1 MELFLNLCWV
11 SLLLPG
17 YLLWRERMSS
27 GRPAAPF
34 VFLSTLGCALILL
47 FPVISATDDLHAIR
61 PEMEES
67 ERACR
72 QAGHRVCAFH
82 ALTHSAQPI
91 LPGSACLAARFE
103 PIGTVLPFSPPALG
117 ISSASTPDGRAP
129 PSEKPIS
136 L

>member
-1 MELFLNLCWV
+1 MELFLNLCWF

-17 YLLWRERMSS
+17 YLLWRERTSS
-27 GRPAAPF
+27 DRPAAPL

-47 FPVISATDDLHAIR
+47 FPVISVTDDLHAIR

-67 ERACR
+67 ERAFR
-72 QAGHRVCAFH
+72 QAAHRVCALH

-91 LPGSACLAARFE
+91 LPGSASLAAGF
-103 PIGTVLPFSPPALG
+103 PQIWTVLPFSPQALRTFPA
-117 ISSASTPDGRAP
+117 SAPDGRAP
-129 PSEKPIS
+129 PSENPTS

>member
-1 MELFLNLCWV
+1 MELFLNLCWL

-17 YLLWRERMSS
+17 YLLWRERTSS
-27 GRPAAPF
+27 NRPAAPLI
-34 VFLSTLGCALILL
+34 FLCTFGCALILL

-67 ERACR
+67 ERAFR
-72 QAGHRVCAFH
+72 QAGNRVCTLH

-91 LPGSACLAARFE
+91 LPSSASLAAGFE
-103 PIGTVLPFSPPALG
+103 RIGTVLPFSPQALRTF
-117 ISSASTPDGRAP
+117 SASAPDARAP
-129 PSEKPIS
+129 PSANPTA